1 MCMNSEPAGQDE
13 KSCGEDEKKVWI
25 VVTVIEFPGDDD
37 LYGDVV
43 GVFRKEQTAK
53 DLRDELI
60 ANHRYDLVEYDHA
73 AYFSRELD
81 VPVRPEEDGDEEEP

>member
-1 MCMNSEPAGQDE
+1 VCINTKPAGRDE
-13 KSCGEDEKKVWI
+13 KPCGEDGDKVCI

-53 DLRDELI
+53 DLRDKLN
-60 ANHRYDLVEYDHA
+60 ANHPVGLVEYDHA
-73 AYFSRELD
+73 AYFSREID
-81 VPVRPEEDGDEEEP
+81 IAMKTEEDERAVLT